1 MSQAATRG
9 RAMTSGRPAAGLGG
23 SARIWGIRLLLI
35 GVFVAVW
42 KLAGTTGFL
51 NPVFIGTPEGT
62 FFAFFDQ
69 LYGARH
75 IWMDI
80 GYTYTETVI
89 GFLLGSGLGILV
101 GVILF
106 QSPPLRQAVAPLVVA
121 ANSLPRV
128 ALAPLFVLWFGLGIT
143 GKVALIISLV
153 FFVMLTTTLAGLT
166 QPNRDYEYL
175 SRSIGATKRQ
185 YILYFIVPAAVPTIV
200 AGLELSLTYSFLGAV
215 AGEIVGGSFGVGV
228 RLTAFANAFEIN
240 RFMALLVLLVILSTV
255 TVQTMRHFT
264 ARLTRWHAAEQM
276 SAG

>member
-1 MSQAATRG
+1 VN
-9 RAMTSGRPAAGLGG
+9 AMLQSRNPSSGIGSLPAGFV
-23 SARIWGIRLLLI
+23 RIWGIRLLLV
-35 GVFVAVW
+35 GVFVAIW

-62 FFAFFDQ
+62 LVAFFDQ
-69 LYGARH
+69 LYGAGN

-80 GYTYTETVI
+80 LYTFVETVI
-89 GFLLGSGLGILV
+89 GFVLGSAAGMFA
-101 GVILF
+101 GVLLF
-106 QSPPLRQAVAPLVVA
+106 QSPSLRQAVAPLVVG

-143 GKVALIISLV
+143 GKVALIVSLV

-175 SRSIGATKRQ
+175 GRAIGASKRQ
-185 YILYFIVPAAVPTIV
+185 HILYFIVPAAIPTIV

-228 RLTAFANAFEIN
+228 KLTAFANAFEIN
-240 RFMALLVLLVILSTV
+240 RFMALLVLLVIISTL
-255 TVQTMRHFT
+255 TVQLMRHFT
-264 ARLTRWHAAEQM
+264 ARLTRWHAKEQA
-276 SAG
+276 SDA